1 MNIPVEDIAVVDRG
15 RKDMGDLIALAKD
28 IAEND
33 QITPGTVRHATEDD
47 LALYGVDPTV
57 TRYILVAGERRY
69 RACILAGKDTYK
81 AEDRGVMTP
90 LQQKIVEL
98 QENLNR
104 KDLTWAEEVLLKDE
118 IHQLRLA
125 EASEAG
131 GTFTQKDLAAELK
144 ETPANTSRDLK
155 LAQALKAD
163 PSLAKASSKGSAVRQ
178 LEYSKA
184 IETRTANINRT
195 PMIRVRERLVTADMR
210 DFVRTLDT
218 DSVDLCFT
226 DFPFG
231 IDYKFEPGDK
241 SAYADSQDALH
252 DLLTDIVPEIFRVTK
267 PTGWLA
273 LMMGSTNYE
282 YLANLISSCCT
293 THCDYFDGWWEQSP
307 SGDWIWQMKA
317 QCRSTPKDGST
328 CRHAAP
334 EDPEWL
340 WFRPNSRNPSMWPEK
355 HAQNQ
360 YEKICVVNMGE
371 AVMIRKNL
379 GNVLVYDAIYEDRIH
394 EMQRPHG
401 LCLDVV
407 SRLTVGGERVLDL
420 CYGSGSALAAA
431 AELQRDFIGCD
442 KNQENLAPALMFV
455 AEHFEK
461 PING

>member
-1 MNIPVEDIAVVDRG
+1 
-15 RKDMGDLIALAKD
+15 
-28 IAEND
+28 
-33 QITPGTVRHATEDD
+33 
-47 LALYGVDPTV
+47 
-57 TRYILVAGERRY
+57 
-69 RACILAGKDTYK
+69 
-81 AEDRGVMTP
+81 
-90 LQQKIVEL
+90 
-98 QENLNR
+98 
-104 KDLTWAEEVLLKDE
+104 
-118 IHQLRLA
+118 
-125 EASEAG
+125 
-131 GTFTQKDLAAELK
+131 
-144 ETPANTSRDLK
+144 
-155 LAQALKAD
+155 
-163 PSLAKASSKGSAVRQ
+163 
-178 LEYSKA
+178 
-184 IETRTANINRT
+184 
-195 PMIRVRERLVTADMR
+195 
-210 DFVRTLDT
+210 
-218 DSVDLCFT
+218 
-226 DFPFG
+226 
-231 IDYKFEPGDK
+231 
-241 SAYADSQDALH
+241 
-252 DLLTDIVPEIFRVTK
+252 
-267 PTGWLA
+267 
-273 LMMGSTNYE
+273 
-282 YLANLISSCCT
+282 
-293 THCDYFDGWWEQSP
+293 
-307 SGDWIWQMKA
+307 MKA